1 MISLMFYEEYKKIKE
16 MNKHNK
22 TETVLDIENKKGK
35 GWQICDVD

>member
-35 GWQICDVD
+35 G